1 MIVRALNRALVER
14 HDNGGVP
21 AVTLAA
27 LEREAALLAFARTG
41 LTRRDERLRRATGA
55 SSPAVGR
62 SRPTLRKIMSSM
74 AGPARRSSR

>member
-1 MIVRALNRALVER
+1 MIVCALNRALVER

-41 LTRRDERLRRATGA
+41 LTRRDERLRRATVA

-62 SRPTLRKIMSSM
+62 TSRLKTQAAALSESERT
-74 AGPARRSSR
+74 AFV